1 LRSGRGKR
9 SGIDTASGRCQWTGT
24 PSLAYPSG
32 MTETGKRSWVKINR
46 APVLTLWAAVVAER
60 LGFDREEALT
70 LGRAVA
76 GLNAYSKGVS
86 LGLFKPTPEEV
97 KEQRRKMRAEEA
109 LSVDLLHRAVPARQT
124 PDGLRALSKD
134 RPVNPESVER
144 YLQSKFG
151 EALSDAEEAM
161 TALARS
167 MPPSELA
174 VRGYELYE
182 AFRPEVPAGKK
193 GWGAAGR
200 LDLDRIRAM
209 AR

>member
-1 LRSGRGKR
+1 MTDSKKR
-9 SGIDTASGRCQWTGT
+9 I
-24 PSLAYPSG
+24 
-32 MTETGKRSWVKINR
+32 WVNINR

-60 LGFDREEALT
+60 LGFERDEALT

-86 LGLFKPTPEEV
+86 LGLFQPTPPEV

-134 RPVNPESVER
+134 RPINPESVER
-144 YLQSKFG
+144 YLEGKFG
-151 EALSDAEEAM
+151 EALGDAEEAM
-161 TALARS
+161 TQLARS
-167 MPPSELA
+167 LPLSELA
-174 VRGYELYE
+174 VRGYALYE
-182 AFRPEVPAGKK
+182 AFRPEIPPGKK

-209 AR
+209 AD